1 METVRYRWIC
11 GAAPPE
17 LSATTEPT
25 FSDVIDGF
33 AVVVV
38 DRESTRPVPDPEPR
52 PVPVPEARPVPIP
65 VPAARP
71 DATPRRAS
79 LAEPVVDEPPSA
91 GYRATAVRPYMWT
104 HGRTKVSRSFSIETL
119 VSTRVGHPAEIA
131 RLRIEH
137 RAPAELCRHTR
148 SVGEV
153 AAMLSVPL
161 GVACVLIDEM
171 ADLGIV
177 VVHARSALDGP
188 PELALLRRV
197 RDGLQRL

>member
-11 GAAPPE
+11 GAAPPGVT
-17 LSATTEPT
+17 ATTEPT

-33 AVVVV
+33 AVVV
-38 DRESTRPVPDPEPR
+38 DREITRPAPDPEPR
-52 PVPVPEARPVPIP
+52 PVPVPVAPPVPIP

-91 GYRATAVRPYMWT
+91 GYRAPAVRPYLWT
-104 HGRTKVSRSFSIETL
+104 HGRTKVSRSFAIETL
-119 VSTRVGHPAEIA
+119 VSTRARHPAEMA
-131 RLRIEH
+131 RLRLEH
-137 RAPAELCRHTR
+137 RAPAELCRRTR

-153 AAMLSVPL
+153 AAILSVPL

-177 VVHARSALDGP
+177 VVHTRSALDGP

>member
-17 LSATTEPT
+17 LAATTEPT

-33 AVVVV
+33 AVVV
-38 DRESTRPVPDPEPR
+38 DREITRPAPDPEPR
-52 PVPVPEARPVPIP
+52 PVPIPVP

-71 DATPRRAS
+71 DATTRRAP

-91 GYRATAVRPYMWT
+91 GYRAPAVRPYLWT
-104 HGRTKVSRSFSIETL
+104 HGRTKVSRSFAIETL
-119 VSTRVGHPAEIA
+119 VSTRAGHPAEIA
-131 RLRIEH
+131 RLRLEH
-137 RAPAELCRHTR
+137 RAPAELCRRTR

-153 AAMLSVPL
+153 AAILSIPL

-177 VVHARSALDGP
+177 VVHTRSASDGP
-188 PELALLRRV
+188 PELALLTRV
-197 RDGLQRL
+197 RDGLRRL

>member
-11 GAAPPE
+11 GAAPAGVA
-17 LSATTEPT
+17 ATTEPT
-25 FSDVIDGF
+25 FSDVIEGL
-33 AVVVV
+33 AVVV
-38 DRESTRPVPDPEPR
+38 DREITRPTPDPEPR
-52 PVPVPEARPVPIP
+52 PAPIP

-71 DATPRRAS
+71 DATPRKAS

-91 GYRATAVRPYMWT
+91 GYRAPAVRPYLWT
-104 HGRTKVSRSFSIETL
+104 HGRTKVSRSFAIETL
-119 VSTRVGHPAEIA
+119 VSTRPRHPAEMA
-131 RLRIEH
+131 RLRLEH

-153 AAMLSVPL
+153 AAILSVPL

-177 VVHARSALDGP
+177 VVHTRSALDGP

>member
-17 LSATTEPT
+17 LAATTEPT
-25 FSDVIDGF
+25 FKDVIDGF
-33 AVVVV
+33 AVVVE
-38 DRESTRPVPDPEPR
+38 RETTRPVPDPEPR
-52 PVPVPEARPVPIP
+52 PVPIPI
-65 VPAARP
+65 PAARP

-79 LAEPVVDEPPSA
+79 VAEPVVDEPPSG
-91 GYRATAVRPYMWT
+91 GYRAPAVRPYLWT

-119 VSTRVGHPAEIA
+119 VSTRARHPAEIA
-131 RLRIEH
+131 RLRHEH

-153 AAMLSVPL
+153 AAILSVPL

-177 VVHARSALDGP
+177 VVHTRSALDGP

>member
-17 LSATTEPT
+17 LTATTEPT

-33 AVVVV
+33 AVVVE
-38 DRESTRPVPDPEPR
+38 RESTRPVPDPEPR
-52 PVPVPEARPVPIP
+52 PVPEARPVPIP
-65 VPAARP
+65 VPAACP

-91 GYRATAVRPYMWT
+91 GYRAPAVRPYLWT
-104 HGRTKVSRSFSIETL
+104 HGRTKVSRSFAIETL
-119 VSTRVGHPAEIA
+119 VSTRACHPAEIA
-131 RLRIEH
+131 RLRLEH
-137 RAPAELCRHTR
+137 RAPAELCRRTH

-153 AAMLSVPL
+153 AAILSVPL

>member
-11 GAAPPE
+11 GAAPPGVT
-17 LSATTEPT
+17 ATTEPT

-33 AVVVV
+33 AVVV
-38 DRESTRPVPDPEPR
+38 DREITRPAPDPEPR
-52 PVPVPEARPVPIP
+52 PVPVP

-71 DATPRRAS
+71 DASPRRAS

-91 GYRATAVRPYMWT
+91 GYRAPAVRPYLWT
-104 HGRTKVSRSFSIETL
+104 HGRTKVSRSFAIETL
-119 VSTRVGHPAEIA
+119 VSTRVHHPAEMA
-131 RLRIEH
+131 RLRLEH
-137 RAPAELCRHTR
+137 RAPAELCRRTR

-153 AAMLSVPL
+153 AAILSVPL

-177 VVHARSALDGP
+177 VVHAGSALDGP

-197 RDGLQRL
+197 RDGLQRLQ

>member
-11 GAAPPE
+11 GAAPE
-17 LSATTEPT
+17 GVTATTEPT

-33 AVVVV
+33 AVVV
-38 DRESTRPVPDPEPR
+38 DDEITRPVPDPEPR
-52 PVPVPEARPVPIP
+52 PVPVPEARP
-65 VPAARP
+65 

-79 LAEPVVDEPPSA
+79 LAESVVDEPPSA
-91 GYRATAVRPYMWT
+91 GYRAPAVRPYLWT
-104 HGRTKVSRSFSIETL
+104 HGRTKVSRSFAIETL
-119 VSTRVGHPAEIA
+119 VSTRARHPAEMA
-131 RLRIEH
+131 RLRLEH

-153 AAMLSVPL
+153 AAILSVPL